1 MRINNYTLVVLTTDT
16 PHHTYFIKQIIKKNP
31 NIIIICENN
40 NVKPKYP
47 TQHLIEKKN
56 LKKLLKDL
64 RKK

>member
-56 LKKLLKDL
+56 TGI
-64 RKK
+64 